1 MKTKFLLII
10 MSSILIGNS
19 YSQNGQIISR
29 DTFDVYEHPDVLEI
43 IGEKSMS
50 GYIIHE
56 EYKWVTEDI
65 VMEEIF
71 YVSDSLKVKAYL
83 AYPKDKMAKPSVIY
97 NRGGNREFGALNA
110 KKMVLVLGRLAS
122 WGYTAV
128 GSQYRGNDGGEG
140 MEEFG
145 GADVDD
151 VLNLIPLLANLPQ
164 ADTARMGMYGWSRGG
179 MMTYLSLMRTCL
191 MKAAV
196 VGGAVADLRMMNDS
210 RGGEM
215 EKYVYSELIPDYEN
229 RKDAALAARSAITMV
244 DKICKTTP
252 ILMMHGTADWRVIP
266 EESLKMA
273 EEFQKEKI
281 PYRLVMFEGGDH
293 GLSEFDKEVDEM
305 GKNWFDKYLKEG
317 KALPDLEPHGK

>member
-1 MKTKFLLII
+1 MKKNILII
-10 MSSILIGNS
+10 LSSILIGS
-19 YSQNGQIISR
+19 IYSQDGLIVSR
-29 DTFDVYEHPDVLEI
+29 DTFDVYEHPDVMEV
-43 IGEKSMS
+43 IGEKSLS
-50 GYIIHE
+50 GYIIHP
-56 EYKWVTEDI
+56 EYNWVKQI
-65 VMEEIF
+65 IMEEIF
-71 YVSDSLKVKAYL
+71 YMSDGLKVKAYL
-83 AYPKDKMAKPSVIY
+83 AYPKDIMANPSVIY
-97 NRGGNREFGALNA
+97 NRGGNREFGALNP
-110 KKMVLVLGRLAS
+110 KKMVLILGRLAS

-140 MEEFG
+140 MDEFG
-145 GADVDD
+145 GTDVND

-179 MMTYLSLMRTCL
+179 MMTYLSLMHTCR

-229 RKDAALAARSAITMV
+229 TKDAALAARSAITMV
-244 DKICKTTP
+244 DKICKSTP
-252 ILMMHGTADWRVIP
+252 ILMMHGTADWRVVP

-273 EEFQKEKI
+273 EEFQKAKI

-293 GLSEFDKEVDEM
+293 GLSEFDKEVDGMVKE
-305 GKNWFDKYLKEG
+305 WFDTYLKEG
-317 KALPDLEPHGK
+317 KPLPELEPHGK

>member
-1 MKTKFLLII
+1 MKKAILLILT
-10 MSSILIGNS
+10 SILIGDS
-19 YSQNGQIISR
+19 YSQNGLIVSR
-29 DTFDVYEHPDVLEI
+29 DTFDVYEHPDVMEI
-43 IGEKSMS
+43 IGENSLT
-50 GYIIHE
+50 GYLIHD
-56 EYKWVTEDI
+56 EYKWVKEI

-71 YVSDSLKVKAYL
+71 YMSDGLKVKAYL
-83 AYPKDKMAKPSVIY
+83 AYPKDKTANPSVIY
-97 NRGGNREFGALNA
+97 NRGGNREFGALNP
-110 KKMVLVLGRLAS
+110 KKMVLILGRLAS
-122 WGYTAV
+122 WGYTSV

-145 GADVDD
+145 GSDVND
-151 VLNLIPLLANLPQ
+151 VMNLIPLLADLPQ
-164 ADTARMGMYGWSRGG
+164 ADTSRMGMYGWSRGG
-179 MMTYLSLMRTCL
+179 MMTYLSLMRTCK

-215 EKYVYSELIPDYEN
+215 EKHVYSELIPDYEN
-229 RKDAALAARSAITMV
+229 TKDSALASRSAITMV
-244 DKICKTTP
+244 DKICKKTP

-293 GLSEFDKEVDEM
+293 GLSEFDKEVDKMVKE
-305 GKNWFDKYLKEG
+305 WFDKYLKKG
-317 KALPDLEPHGK
+317 KLLPDLEPHGK